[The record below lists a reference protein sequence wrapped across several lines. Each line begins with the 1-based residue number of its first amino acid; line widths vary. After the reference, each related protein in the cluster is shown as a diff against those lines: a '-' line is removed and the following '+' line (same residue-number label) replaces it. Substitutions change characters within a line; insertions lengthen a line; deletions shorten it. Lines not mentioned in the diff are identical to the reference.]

1 MDENNQNNTNN
12 PKEQKEPKK
21 ANSAAKNQKPGF
33 GELVADHKAEFKK
46 IVWPNKSD
54 VIKKT
59 GTVIV
64 TSIFIGA
71 VVFCMDTVFSQLQA
85 LLINVLN

>member
-46 IVWPNKSD
+46 IVWP
-54 VIKKT
+54 IK
-59 GTVIV
+59 V
-64 TSIFIGA
+64 
-71 VVFCMDTVFSQLQA
+71 M
-85 LLINVLN
+85 

>member
-12 PKEQKEPKK
+12 PKEQKESKK
-21 ANSAAKNQKPGF
+21 VNKDSKNKKPGLS
-33 GELVADHKAEFKK
+33 ETIADHKAEFKK
-46 IVWPNKSD
+46 IVWPNKSE
-54 VIKKT
+54 VVKKT

-64 TSIFIGA
+64 TSIFIGV